1 MCSNYISSIAS
12 EDNLH
17 LQCHLAGVAVLSS
30 SYYIVHYL
38 WMLALYVSFHY
49 RTVLIDGQRE
59 EEVVQTEMT
68 ITLNVL
74 TCASDRS

>member
-1 MCSNYISSIAS
+1 
-12 EDNLH
+12 
-17 LQCHLAGVAVLSS
+17 
-30 SYYIVHYL
+30 
-38 WMLALYVSFHY
+38 MLALYVSFHY